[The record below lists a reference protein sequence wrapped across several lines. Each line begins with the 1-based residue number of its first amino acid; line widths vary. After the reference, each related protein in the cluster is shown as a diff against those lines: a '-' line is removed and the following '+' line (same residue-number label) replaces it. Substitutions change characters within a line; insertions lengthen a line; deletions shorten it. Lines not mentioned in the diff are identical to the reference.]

1 MAQWNANAEVE
12 QAYELRERAYLARTL
27 EEENIALLFDQ
38 AARLAMM
45 KAEIFIALNEV
56 HGFLTE
62 GP

>member
-45 KAEIFIALNEV
+45 KAEIFIGLNEV